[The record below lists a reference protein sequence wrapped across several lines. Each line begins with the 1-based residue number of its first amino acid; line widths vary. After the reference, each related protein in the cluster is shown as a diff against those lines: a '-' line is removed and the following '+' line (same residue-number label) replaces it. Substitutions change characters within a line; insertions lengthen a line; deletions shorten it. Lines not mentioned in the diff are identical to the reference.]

1 MTITGIHVETAEQEI
16 ELCDSPPA
24 VVVVGTAGSFVED
37 LLVRLKVQ
45 DSVQCFLPQTVRA
58 VLEPT
63 EKNKQKQ
70 TGLCKA

>member
-1 MTITGIHVETAEQEI
+1 M
-16 ELCDSPPA
+16 LCDSPLA

-45 DSVQCFLPQTVRA
+45 DSDQCFLPQTVRA

-63 EKNKQKQ
+63 KKHH
-70 TGLCKA
+70 TTFAV